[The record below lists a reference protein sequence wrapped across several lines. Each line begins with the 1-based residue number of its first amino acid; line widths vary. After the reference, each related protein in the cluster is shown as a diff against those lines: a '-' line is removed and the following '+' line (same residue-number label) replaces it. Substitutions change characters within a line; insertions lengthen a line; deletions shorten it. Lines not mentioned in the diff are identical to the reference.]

1 MSSQIIQTEEAPA
14 AIGPYS
20 QAVRCNGFLFCSG
33 QIALDPASGQVVG
46 GGVERQ
52 AEQVMNNLEA
62 VLRAGGS
69 SWAQVVK
76 TTIFL
81 ASMDDFAAVNAVYAH
96 YLGEHRPA
104 RATVAAAG
112 LPKGVLVEIEAVAAC
127 EKS

>member
-1 MSSQIIQTEEAPA
+1 MKRETIQTQEAPA
-14 AIGPYS
+14 AIGPYA

-33 QIALDPASGQVVG
+33 QIALDPATGQVVG
-46 GGVERQ
+46 GGVEAQ
-52 AEQVMNNLEA
+52 TEQVMNNLEA

-69 SWAQVVK
+69 SWGQVVK

-81 ASMDDFAAVNAVYAH
+81 ASMDDFAAVNEVYGGF
-96 YLGEHRPA
+96 LGEHRPA

-127 EKS
+127 G